1 MAETLS
7 RRSERPSAYDA
18 PVNAILARVGPP
30 IRALRGVIG
39 NRALRRAELAFAL
52 FNLAEASTWI
62 AILVFAHQRGGTAAT
77 GVVGMVLLIPAGVVA
92 PLAATLGDRFR
103 RETLVRVGYAVQA
116 AAIGVT
122 GLAMLLAAPDL
133 VVYGLAA
140 VGMASLTTGRPG
152 HHSLL
157 PDLAE
162 TPGELTA
169 GNSVSSLAEGVGGS
183 VGTLVVAVL
192 LASAGA
198 GSVYL
203 VAAASLAVAAVLAF
217 RVHTTTPSPA
227 ARGRVRPLA
236 VVTEAAEGLRAI
248 VRAPSPRLLVGLA
261 AAMTVTWGL
270 FDVLLVTLAIEA
282 LDIGESGVGLLH
294 TAMGIGALIGAA
306 GSVALVGRRSLLP
319 ALLLATA
326 LFGAS
331 IAAAGTAD
339 AAVVAIVAVFVSGGA
354 VTLLDVTGR
363 VLLQRIVD
371 DAVLTRVFGVI
382 ESLWM
387 AGVGVGSAL
396 SAVLVGTLGLEAA
409 FLVAGGTLP
418 VLTVAAIGG
427 LRRVD
432 REAVVPERQLALLRG
447 IAMFSPLPRSDM
459 DRVATQLR
467 RFVIPRAN
475 DVVVEGDVG
484 DTFYVIDAGSFEV
497 RVGGEPV
504 RTLGEGDHFGEIA
517 LLRDVPR
524 TATVHAVTDGAVW
537 TLDREAFLATITGLP
552 QAASAAAEVTA
563 SRLGESATAVRAR
576 TDPDAAPDDEP

>member
-1 MAETLS
+1 M
-7 RRSERPSAYDA
+7 
-18 PVNAILARVGPP
+18 NAILARVGPP
-30 IRALRGVIG
+30 IRALRGVVG
-39 NRALRRAELAFAL
+39 NRELRRAELAFAL

-77 GVVGMVLLIPAGVVA
+77 GLVGMVLLIPAGIVA

-122 GLAMLLAAPDL
+122 GVAMALDAPDL
-133 VVYGLAA
+133 LVYGLAA
-140 VGMASLTTGRPG
+140 IGMASLTTGRPG

-157 PDLAE
+157 PDLAR
-162 TPGELTA
+162 TPAELTA

-183 VGTLVVAVL
+183 VGTVVVAVL

-203 VAAASLAVAAVLAF
+203 VAAASLGVAAALAF

-227 ARGRVRPLA
+227 PRGGVRPLA
-236 VVTEAAEGLRAI
+236 VVAEAAEGLRAI
-248 VRAPSPRLLVGLA
+248 VHAPSPRLLVGLA
-261 AAMTVTWGL
+261 AVMTVTWGL

-282 LDIGESGVGLLH
+282 LDIGESGVGVLH
-294 TAMGIGALIGAA
+294 TAMGIGALIGEA

-319 ALLLATA
+319 ALLLGTA
-326 LFGAS
+326 MYGAS

-339 AAVVAIVAVFVSGGA
+339 AAAAAVIAVFVSGGA

-387 AGVGVGSAL
+387 AGVGLGSAL
-396 SAVLVGTLGLEAA
+396 SAVLVGTVGLEAS
-409 FLVAGGTLP
+409 FVIAGATLP
-418 VLTVAAIGG
+418 ALTLAAIAG

-432 REAVVPERQLALLRG
+432 REAVVPERQLALLRA
-447 IAMFSPLPRSDM
+447 IAMFEPLPRSDM

-475 DVVVEGDVG
+475 DVVVQGDVG
-484 DTFYVIDAGSFEV
+484 DTFYVIDAGTFEV
-497 RVGGEPV
+497 RVDGEPV

-524 TATVHAVTDGAVW
+524 TATVSAVTDGAVW
-537 TLDREAFLATITGLP
+537 TLDREPFLATITGMP
-552 QAASAAAEVTA
+552 HAAGTADEGTA
-563 SRLGESATAVRAR
+563 SGPAEDHEVASATA
-576 TDPDAAPDDEP
+576 PIEPAPPADEP